1 MNIRIAKQKDIKSIS
16 KLLFYL
22 FSKEE
27 EFDYNEK
34 AQQKALK
41 KIIKNKK
48 IGIIFVATINKKVVA
63 SVNILYTYS
72 TALNSNVVILED
84 MIVSPKFR
92 GKNIGSK
99 LLKYVFKYLKRKKIK
114 RITLLSDQDN
124 TKAHKFYDRLKFRRS
139 QMCIYRKAL

>member
-22 FSKEE
+22 FNKEE

-34 AQQKALK
+34 TQQKALK

-48 IGIIFVATINKKVVA
+48 IGTIFVATINKKVIA

-114 RITLLSDQDN
+114 RITLLTDKDN
-124 TKAHKFYDRLKFRRS
+124 TKAHKFYDQLKFKKS
-139 QMCIYRKAL
+139 QMCIYRKVL